1 MDHVSRANSVL
12 WHANAHAAANA
23 FAWQSIAGALASA
36 GPKLRKILF
45 RPGFLNRVWADTPN
59 AVVWAREIRQACP
72 ERKLVGNEFPRGEG
86 GVWIYDNPSEYQ
98 KYNEAQRNLEVLHAK
113 VAFLHASMMD
123 INVGSSDPV
132 LSPSCM

>member
-1 MDHVSRANSVL
+1 MQWYGPERSGKRA
-12 WHANAHAAANA
+12 
-23 FAWQSIAGALASA
+23 
-36 GPKLRKILF
+36 RK
-45 RPGFLNRVWADTPN
+45 GKY
-59 AVVWAREIRQACP
+59 P

>member
-1 MDHVSRANSVL
+1 M
-12 WHANAHAAANA
+12 
-23 FAWQSIAGALASA
+23 
-36 GPKLRKILF
+36 
-45 RPGFLNRVWADTPN
+45 
-59 AVVWAREIRQACP
+59 
-72 ERKLVGNEFPRGEG
+72 
-86 GVWIYDNPSEYQ
+86 WIYDNPSEYQ